1 MQLIDIVR
9 VLRNAIPKTRT
20 FNVFTAIGCES
31 NEVFL
36 HSRLIAA
43 LINPRLHQYGD
54 EALRSLLQ
62 HLGIPLEGEHGFVL
76 RGAQVKTE
84 FRGIDIL
91 VTNEAKQALVIENKI
106 YAADQPQQL
115 KRYYASMR
123 ELGYT
128 AIYIRYLTLDGRDPT
143 PQSLDGLDQELAS
156 PWLGNAGYASE
167 INPWLDEV
175 AAIAVR
181 ETTLRETVFQY
192 QAVLDQLTGKE
203 QEKNYMDELVNTLL
217 IGENMLLA
225 RDIGAA
231 YHQGLIA
238 LQETFWTELIDVF
251 RQEHPEVSQCLLQTS
266 VADPGAR
273 RSLIRK
279 YYEPAKKDRMYY
291 GLCFRVPGLETAEV
305 WLQIERALYVGVIC
319 EKGRTSRE
327 YRQIAQILNDARLNA
342 ESNNEWPM
350 WRFIRAD
357 HDFSQPDESL
367 LATLCNPHRRLE
379 YAKDCARAVAEL
391 WHTLA
396 SARLPE
402 QS

>member
-1 MQLIDIVR
+1 MQLFDIVG
-9 VLRNAIPKTRT
+9 VLRNAVPKTRT

-31 NEVFL
+31 DEVFL
-36 HSRLIAA
+36 HSKLIAA
-43 LINPRLHQYGD
+43 LINSKFHRFGEQS
-54 EALRSLLQ
+54 LRSLLQ
-62 HLGIPLEGEHGFVL
+62 HLGIPLEGEHGFLL
-76 RGAQVKTE
+76 RGVQVKTE

-91 VTNEAKQALVIENKI
+91 VTNEAGQALVIENKI

-115 KRYYASMR
+115 KRYYSSMR

-156 PWLGNAGYASE
+156 PWLGNASYASE
-167 INPWLDEV
+167 ISPWLDEL
-175 AAIAVR
+175 AATAVR
-181 ETTLRETVFQY
+181 EHTLRETIFQY
-192 QAVLDQLTGKE
+192 QTVVDQLTGKE

-217 IGENMLLA
+217 IGDNMLLA

-231 YHQGLIA
+231 YRQGLIA
-238 LQETFWTELIDVF
+238 LQEKFWAELIDIF
-251 RQEHPEVSQCLLQTS
+251 RQEHPRVSHSLRQTS
-266 VADPGAR
+266 VADPGSR

-291 GLCFRVPGLETAEV
+291 GLCFTVPGLETAEV

-357 HDFSQPDESL
+357 HDFNQPDEAL
-367 LATLCNPHRRLE
+367 LGTLCDPRQRLE
-379 YAKDCARAVAEL
+379 YATACARAVAEL
-391 WHTLA
+391 WHTLVT
-396 SARLPE
+396 ARLPE
-402 QS
+402 